1 MYLHSIFDVQLIANV
16 REMRDYPLILI
27 LFSFLMLYSGI
38 QESIA
43 QTFNKIDGSTIPKV
57 FIKKSSDRIHLD
69 GALTERTWIE
79 VSPATNFTQIFPVDS
94 VNAQGAT
101 EVYMAFD
108 DHHLYVG
115 VKCYSKSNAFI
126 TPSLRRDYDF
136 FGNDNFTLLL
146 DTYNDK
152 NSALAFGINPFGVR
166 REATI
171 ANGGQKGG
179 DFDES
184 WDNKWDGNATIY
196 EDHWIAELAIPF
208 KTLRYTEGSTQW
220 RFNAYRYDTQNN
232 EISTWIQIPQN
243 RFTIDLGF
251 MGDMIWEEPL
261 KKPSKNIS
269 IIPYAT
275 SSLSRDFEDKNQ
287 LEPKQIYDI
296 GGDAK
301 IGLTSGLN
309 LDLTINP
316 DFSQVEVDEQVTNL
330 DRFEIQFPEKRQ
342 FFLENADLFGS
353 FAANRLNPFF
363 SRRIGV
369 SIDTATG
376 QNIQNTIL
384 YGARLSGKLNDR
396 FRVGLLNMQS
406 AKQVENGTPGFNYTV
421 ATAEQRVFDRSGI
434 ALMVVNKEA
443 VDKKSFTGGNFNA
456 YNRLVGLEYR
466 LASADNKW
474 IGKSSI
480 LKTFSPGI
488 EQNDYSHYTQVIYT
502 NRRHR
507 FEWVHIYVGNGY
519 NPEVGFAPR
528 KDFFMVSPEASVNF
542 YPSNNKKISQHT
554 LGFDMSLF
562 YKIGQDNNEIL
573 EKFSVEEF
581 NFNPFWRFRFSN
593 SSDLTLRADYS
604 HLTLLRDFD
613 PTRIQNKAVF
623 LPAGSSYSYTRF
635 GLSFQSD
642 RRSTFNY
649 SVAPSV
655 GTFYNGFRTGVKGS
669 FTYRYQPY
677 GFISLAYTYNRIKLD
692 APFKVAN
699 LWLVGPRIDFTFTK
713 KLFLTTFFQYNNQLD
728 NLNINARF
736 QWRFKPVSDF
746 FIVYTDNYLTDP
758 FNQFGSRNRALVAK
772 MTYWFNL

>member
-1 MYLHSIFDVQLIANV
+1 
-16 REMRDYPLILI
+16 MRDYPLIISLLSIFI
-27 LFSFLMLYSGI
+27 LYTGV
-38 QESIA
+38 EDTNA
-43 QTFNKIDGSTIPKV
+43 QTFNKVDGATTPTVYLKRT
-57 FIKKSSDRIHLD
+57 SDPIILD
-69 GALTERTWIE
+69 GALLETTWKHAQ
-79 VSPATNFTQIFPVDS
+79 PAINFTQIFPVDS
-94 VNAQGAT
+94 VNALGAT

-108 DHHLYVG
+108 DHNLYVG
-115 VKCYSKSNAFI
+115 VKCYSKSNDFI

-146 DTYNDK
+146 DTYSDK

-171 ANGGQKGG
+171 ANGGQQGR

-184 WDNKWDGNATIY
+184 WDNKWTGNATIY
-196 EDHWIAELAIPF
+196 KDHWIAELAIPF

-287 LEPKQIYDI
+287 LEAKQVYDI

-369 SIDTATG
+369 SIDPATG

-406 AKQVENGTPGFNYTV
+406 AKQVENGLPGFNFTV
-421 ATAEQRVFDRSGI
+421 ATAEQKVFDRSRI

-443 VDKKSFTGGNFNA
+443 VDKRSFTGDNFNA
-456 YNRLVGLEYR
+456 YNRLIGLEYR
-466 LASADNKW
+466 LASANNKW

-488 EQNDYSHYTQVIYT
+488 EENDYSHFTQVIYT
-502 NRRHR
+502 DRRYR

-528 KDFFMVSPEASVNF
+528 RDFFLISPEASINF
-542 YPSNNKKISQHT
+542 YPSKNKKISQHT
-554 LGFDMSLF
+554 LGFDTSLF

-573 EKFSVEEF
+573 DEFSVEEY
-581 NFNPFWRFRFSN
+581 NFNPFWRFRFNN
-593 SSDLTLRADYS
+593 SSDLTIRADYS
-604 HLTLLRDFD
+604 YLTLLRDFD
-613 PTRIQNKAVF
+613 PTRIQSRDVF
-623 LPAGSSYSYTRF
+623 LPAGSDYSFTSF

-642 RRSTFNY
+642 RRNTFNY
-649 SVAPSV
+649 SIAPSI
-655 GTFYNGFRTGVKGS
+655 GSFYNGFRAGVEGS

-677 GFISLAYTYNRIKLD
+677 GFISLAYTYNRIKLA
-692 APFKVAN
+692 APFEVAN

-713 KLFLTTFFQYNNQLD
+713 KLFLTTFIQYNNQLD

-746 FIVYTDNYLTDP
+746 FIVYTDNYLTEP
-758 FNQFGSRNRALVAK
+758 FSQFGSRNRALVAK
-772 MTYWFNL
+772 VTYWFNL

>member
-1 MYLHSIFDVQLIANV
+1 
-16 REMRDYPLILI
+16 
-27 LFSFLMLYSGI
+27 MLYAGI
-38 QESIA
+38 QTGAA
-43 QTFNKIDGSTIPKV
+43 QIFNKIDGSTTPTIY
-57 FIKKSSDRIHLD
+57 IKKVVDPIILD
-69 GALTERTWIE
+69 GSLIEATWGQAQ
-79 VSPATNFTQIFPVDS
+79 PAINFTQIFPIDS
-94 VNAQGAT
+94 VNAHGAT

-108 DHHLYVG
+108 EHHLYVG
-115 VKCYSKSNAFI
+115 IKCYSKSNAFI

-171 ANGGQKGG
+171 ANGGQQGG
-179 DFDES
+179 DFDDS

-196 EDHWIAELAIPF
+196 EDYWIAELAIPF

-261 KKPSKNIS
+261 KKPSKNVS
-269 IIPYAT
+269 LIPYTA
-275 SSLSRDFEDKNQ
+275 SSLSRSFEDKNQ
-287 LEPKQIYDI
+287 LEAKQIYNI

-316 DFSQVEVDEQVTNL
+316 DFSQVEVDKQVTNL

-342 FFLENADLFGS
+342 FFLENADLFGD

-396 FRVGLLNMQS
+396 LRVGLLNMQS
-406 AKQVENGTPGFNYTV
+406 AKQVENGMPGFNYTV
-421 ATAEQRVFDRSGI
+421 ATAEQRIFDRSGI
-434 ALMVVNKEA
+434 ALIVVNKEA
-443 VDKKSFTGGNFNA
+443 VDKKTFAGGNFNE

-466 LASADNKW
+466 LASANNKW

-488 EQNDYSHYTQVIYT
+488 EQNDYSHYTQLIYT

-507 FEWVHIYVGNGY
+507 FEWVHMYMGNGY

-528 KDFFMVSPEASVNF
+528 KDFFMLSPEASINF
-542 YPSNNKKISQHT
+542 YPSKNKKISQHT
-554 LGFDMSLF
+554 LGFDAALY
-562 YKIGQDNNEIL
+562 YKIGQDNNEVL
-573 EKFSVEEF
+573 DKFSIEEF
-581 NFNPFWRFRFSN
+581 NFNPFWRFRFNN
-593 SSDLTLRADYS
+593 SADLTLQADYS
-604 HLTLLRDFD
+604 YLTLLRDFD
-613 PTRIQNKAVF
+613 PTRIQNKGVF
-623 LPAGSSYSYTRF
+623 LPTGTTYSYTRF

-642 RRSTFNY
+642 RRNTFHY
-649 SVAPSV
+649 SFAPSV
-655 GTFYNGFRTGVKGS
+655 GTFYNGFRTGAEGS

-692 APFKVAN
+692 APFEVAN

-746 FIVYTDNYLTDP
+746 FIVYTDNYITNP
-758 FNQFGSRNRALVAK
+758 FIQFGSRNRALVAK
-772 MTYWFNL
+772 LTYWFNL